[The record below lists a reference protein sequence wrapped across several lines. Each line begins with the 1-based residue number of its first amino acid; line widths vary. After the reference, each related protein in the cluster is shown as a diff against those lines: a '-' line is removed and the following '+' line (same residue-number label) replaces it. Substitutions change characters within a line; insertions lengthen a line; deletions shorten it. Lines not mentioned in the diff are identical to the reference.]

1 MDNKGQTGVNM
12 LVPFGILVVIAAIV
26 FGLGGTI
33 LGEIQGD
40 QTSGT
45 VAYNATTSGLE
56 GISTLAGWLP
66 LIALVIAAA
75 IVIGVVV
82 QFLGRRM

>member
-33 LGEIQGD
+33 LGEIQTD
-40 QTSGT
+40 QTAGT
-45 VAYNATTSGLE
+45 VAYNATNSGLE

-75 IVIGVVV
+75 IVIAVVV
-82 QFLGRRM
+82 TFLGRRM

>member
-1 MDNKGQTGVNM
+1 MNDKGQTGVNM

-33 LGEIQGD
+33 LDAIQAD
-40 QTSGT
+40 QTADS
-45 VAYNATTSGLE
+45 VAYNATSDGLSGVA
-56 GISTLAGWLP
+56 TLSGWLP
-66 LIALVIAAA
+66 TIALVVAAA

-82 QFLGRRM
+82 TFLGRRM